1 MADSASSAA
10 VTESAHRMSS
20 FISRGAVLA
29 SARLLNQAL
38 ALLSPLLLVR
48 LLDIVEYGRYR
59 QFMSVAMLVTSIGG
73 FALTANLTYLL
84 ARSPDRAATDVT
96 KTTWLLFVVS
106 VASALFVIVF
116 HAWLVPVEIA
126 GSWWLLALYV
136 FMFLNLEVVVAYWLA
151 QRRSI
156 EVMQYTLV
164 VTVWRLAT
172 LLGAALYFRDVDMI
186 FITIVCAETL
196 KNVGIYAWLRARH
209 LLVFHWDREAFREQ
223 VRLVTPLGLGSIL
236 NKANEFGRVV
246 VGTQMGPVPMAI
258 YTTAHYQVPLVS
270 IVQTSL
276 SDVIFPDLV
285 KRARRNPAEGLRLW
299 KRAQMMVAAV
309 IIPAWLLLSY
319 FAEPLIRLAFTAEY
333 VSATPY
339 FQVFLI
345 LMVRQVFQFST
356 LLRSVEDNA
365 SFATSNAVALGINI
379 VILVALMPR
388 FGLWGPT
395 LGLVVGQLWTAWY
408 LGKRVMTRYQVPLAE
423 IFQWRKFGLSMA
435 ASLFALAVM
444 HGTMTVMPEGIVST
458 LVGLGIFAAVYVIA
472 ARFILREEYGY
483 VVRAFTQRRQAS

>member
-1 MADSASSAA
+1 
-10 VTESAHRMSS
+10 MSS

-84 ARSPDRAATDVT
+84 ARSPERAATDIT
-96 KTTWLLFVVS
+96 KTTWLLFLVS
-106 VASALFVIVF
+106 VVSALFVIAF

-126 GSWWLLALYV
+126 DSWWLLALYV

-151 QRRSI
+151 QGRSI

-172 LLGAALYFRDVDMI
+172 LLGAALYYRDVDMI
-186 FITIVCAETL
+186 FVTIVVAETL
-196 KNVGIYAWLRARH
+196 KNVAIYWWLRTRG
-209 LLVFHWDREAFREQ
+209 LLVFRWDREALREQ

-258 YTTAHYQVPLVS
+258 YTTAHYQVPLVN

-276 SDVIFPDLV
+276 S
-285 KRARRNPAEGLRLW
+285 
-299 KRAQMMVAAV
+299 
-309 IIPAWLLLSY
+309 
-319 FAEPLIRLAFTAEY
+319 
-333 VSATPY
+333 
-339 FQVFLI
+339 
-345 LMVRQVFQFST
+345 
-356 LLRSVEDNA
+356 
-365 SFATSNAVALGINI
+365 
-379 VILVALMPR
+379 
-388 FGLWGPT
+388 
-395 LGLVVGQLWTAWY
+395 
-408 LGKRVMTRYQVPLAE
+408 
-423 IFQWRKFGLSMA
+423 
-435 ASLFALAVM
+435 
-444 HGTMTVMPEGIVST
+444 
-458 LVGLGIFAAVYVIA
+458 
-472 ARFILREEYGY
+472 
-483 VVRAFTQRRQAS
+483 

>member
-1 MADSASSAA
+1 
-10 VTESAHRMSS
+10 
-20 FISRGAVLA
+20 
-29 SARLLNQAL
+29 
-38 ALLSPLLLVR
+38 LLVR

-59 QFMSVAMLVTSIGG
+59 QFMAIAMLVTALGG

-84 ARSPDRAATDVT
+84 ARSPERAATDIT
-96 KTTWLLFVVS
+96 KTTWLLFLFSVV
-106 VASALFVIVF
+106 SALFVVVF
-116 HAWLVPVEIA
+116 HSWLVPSEIA
-126 GSWWLLALYV
+126 DSWWLLALYV

-172 LLGAALYFRDVDMI
+172 LLGAALYFRDVYMI

-196 KNVGIYAWLRARH
+196 KNVGIYCWLRARQ
-209 LLVFHWDREAFREQ
+209 LLVFRWDRDALREQ

-258 YTTAHYQVPLVS
+258 YTTAHYQVPLVNL
-270 IVQTSL
+270 VQTSL

-285 KRARRNPAEGLRLW
+285 KRAQRDPAEGLRLW

-379 VILVALMPR
+379 ALLAALMPR

-408 LGKRVMTRYQVPLAE
+408 LGRRVMVRYKVPLGE
-423 IFQWRKFGLSMA
+423 IFQWRKFGLALA
-435 ASLFALAVM
+435 ASFFALAVM
-444 HGTMTVMPEGIVST
+444 HGTMALLPEGMVAT
-458 LVGLGIFAAVYVIA
+458 LAGLGVFAAVYVIA

-483 VVRAFTQRRQAS
+483 VVRAFTHRRQAT

>member
-1 MADSASSAA
+1 
-10 VTESAHRMSS
+10 MSS

-38 ALLSPLLLVR
+38 ALLSPMLLVR

-84 ARSPDRAATDVT
+84 ARSPERAATDVT

-106 VASALFVIVF
+106 VVSALFVIVF
-116 HAWLVPVEIA
+116 HTWLVPVEIA
-126 GSWWLLALYV
+126 DSWWLLALYV

-172 LLGAALYFRDVDMI
+172 LLGAALYFRDVNMI
-186 FITIVCAETL
+186 FITVVCAETL
-196 KNVGIYAWLRARH
+196 KNVGIYVWLRARH
-209 LLVFHWDREAFREQ
+209 LLVFHWDSEALREQ

-258 YTTAHYQVPLVS
+258 YTTAHYQVPLVN

-285 KRARRNPAEGLRLW
+285 KRARRDPAEGLRLW

-309 IIPAWLLLSY
+309 ILPAWLLLSY
-319 FAEPLIRLAFTAEY
+319 FAEPMIRLAFTAEY

-379 VILVALMPR
+379 VILLALMPR

-423 IFQWRKFGLSMA
+423 IFPWRKFGLSLA

-444 HGTMTVMPEGIVST
+444 HGTISVMPEGIVST
-458 LVGLGIFAAVYVIA
+458 LAGLGIFAAVYVIA

-483 VVRAFTQRRQAS
+483 VVRAFTQRRQAT

>member
-1 MADSASSAA
+1 
-10 VTESAHRMSS
+10 MSS

-38 ALLSPLLLVR
+38 MLLSPMLLVR

-84 ARSPDRAATDVT
+84 ARSPERAATDVT
-96 KTTWLLFVVS
+96 KTVWLLFVVS
-106 VASALFVIVF
+106 VVSALFVIVF
-116 HAWLVPVEIA
+116 HSWLVPVEIA
-126 GSWWLLALYV
+126 DSWWLLALYV

-164 VTVWRLAT
+164 VTAWRLAT
-172 LLGAALYFRDVDMI
+172 LLGASLYFRDVEMI
-186 FITIVCAETL
+186 FVTIVCAETL
-196 KNVGIYAWLRARH
+196 KNVGVYAWLRARH

-246 VGTQMGPVPMAI
+246 VGTQMGPVPLAI
-258 YTTAHYQVPLVS
+258 YTTAHYQVPLVN

-285 KRARRNPAEGLRLW
+285 KRARRDPAEGLRLW

-319 FAEPLIRLAFTAEY
+319 FAEPLIRLAFTDQY

-345 LMVRQVFQFST
+345 LMVRQIFQFST

-365 SFATSNAVALGINI
+365 SFATSNAVALAINI

-395 LGLVVGQLWTAWY
+395 LGLVFGQLWTAWY
-408 LGKRVMTRYQVPLAE
+408 LGKRVMTRYHVPLAD

-435 ASLFALAVM
+435 GSLFALTVM
-444 HGTMTVMPEGIVST
+444 HGTISLMPDGMVST

-483 VVRAFTQRRQAS
+483 VVRAFTQRRQAT